1 LGERE
6 VKVILDTHAFI
17 WWDSEPDKL
26 SPRARSLCED
36 PQNQLVLSVAS
47 LWEMQIKLQLGKLTL
62 SSSLSSIIAAQ
73 QEANELHLLAIQPDH
88 TYALDNLPTLHKDP
102 FDRMIVAQAITEGL
116 RLISHDDIVRKY
128 PVDVEW

>member
-1 LGERE
+1 M
-6 VKVILDTHAFI
+6 KVILDTHVFI
-17 WWDSEPDKL
+17 WWDSEPEKL
-26 SPRARSLCED
+26 SLRARSLCED

-62 SSSLSSIIAAQ
+62 STSLSSIVAAQ
-73 QEANELHLLAIQPDH
+73 QEANELQLLTIQPDH
-88 TYALDNLPTLHKDP
+88 TYALDNLPSLHKDP

>member
-1 LGERE
+1 MKA
-6 VKVILDTHAFI
+6 VLDTHAFI
-17 WWDSEPDKL
+17 WWDSEPEKL
-26 SPRARSLCED
+26 SPRARSLCEN

-62 SSSLSSIIAAQ
+62 TSALSSIIAAQ
-73 QEANELHLLAIQPDH
+73 QEANELQILAIQPEH
-88 TYALDNLPTLHKDP
+88 AYA
-102 FDRMIVAQAITEGL
+102 TEGL